1 MDVLSDVLRVVRLQ
15 GALFFS
21 TRFTSPWAF
30 DALPAERLARLMQT
44 RAESISLFHIFIE
57 GECWISLE
65 DQEPFLME
73 KGCGVIFPHSP
84 VHRMRSNPRLSQAK
98 PFDSLL
104 PLFEGDIVPNITY
117 GGKGDLTRFICGYL
131 ECDYRFNPLLGA
143 LPPVILISPPN
154 SSLLDHISEDG
165 PIQHSNVIITD
176 SNDWLGTTLGYI
188 IKETEK
194 KDPGCSTIISRLT
207 ELLFVEALRRYMQQ
221 LPVGQRGWLA
231 GLNDPQTGRVI
242 RLMHEQPE
250 KKWTV
255 EKLAHSVGVSR
266 SVLAGRFTELVGE
279 SPMQYLTNWRMQL
292 ARFMIRQSEQS
303 FAEIAAQVGYNSD
316 IAFSRAFKRLTGQ
329 TPAKWREQ
337 IK

>member
-1 MDVLSDVLRVVRLQ
+1 MDVLSDVLRVIRLQ

-30 DALPAERLARLMQT
+30 DALPAARLARLMQT

-65 DQEPFLME
+65 NGEPFLLE

-84 VHRMRSNPRLSQAK
+84 VHQMCSSPGLTRAK

-117 GGKGDLTRFICGYL
+117 GGKGALTRFICGYL

-143 LPPVILISPPN
+143 LPSVIVISPPG
-154 SSLLDHISEDG
+154 SSLLNHISEDG
-165 PIQHSNVIITD
+165 PIQKSNVIITD
-176 SNDWLGTTLGYI
+176 YNDWLGTTLSYI

-207 ELLFVEALRRYMQQ
+207 ELLFVETLRRYMQQ
-221 LPVGQRGWLA
+221 LPAGQQGWLA
-231 GLNDPQTGRVI
+231 GVNDPQVGRVI
-242 RLMHEQPE
+242 RFMHEQPGE
-250 KKWTV
+250 KWTV
-255 EKLAHSVGVSR
+255 EKLARSAGVSR
-266 SVLAGRFTELVGE
+266 SALASRFTELIGE
-279 SPMQYLTNWRMQL
+279 SPMQYLTNWRMQV
-292 ARFMIRQSEQS
+292 AKSMMKQSEQS

-316 IAFSRAFKRLTGQ
+316 VAFSRAFKRLVGQ
-329 TPAKWREQ
+329 TPARWKEQ